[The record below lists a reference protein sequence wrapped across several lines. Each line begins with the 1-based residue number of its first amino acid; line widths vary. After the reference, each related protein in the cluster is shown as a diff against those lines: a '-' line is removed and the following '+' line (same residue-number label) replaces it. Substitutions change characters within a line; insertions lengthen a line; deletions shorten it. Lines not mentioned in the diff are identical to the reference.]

1 MRSADIA
8 RLGTAALF
16 KTTDIERLAELFR
29 TARWQE
35 LQFQKGQLI
44 LLQGCIYT
52 SLHILIEGN
61 AWAEMSDEEGHCIR
75 VETFSPVEALA
86 TAVLFSARPVL
97 PVTVGAQTDC
107 RVIAF
112 PKSEILNFCM
122 KEKSILEAC
131 LADAGSRIQ
140 FLSERLQMM
149 EFATLRERIVHW
161 LIKQAYK
168 SQGSFA
174 SFTGGEPGQPKRA
187 DVRIEPSFEKLAD
200 MMGVARPSLSRE
212 LSRMRKEGLIQV
224 SGRTLTIPDI
234 EALKSVRKAEV
245 RRH

>member
-1 MRSADIA
+1 MHSSDIA

-16 KTTDIERLAELFR
+16 KATDIERLAELFR

-35 LQFQKGQLI
+35 LRFQKGQLI

-86 TAVLFSARPVL
+86 TAVLFSTRPVL

-107 RVIAF
+107 RIIAF

-122 KEKSILEAC
+122 KEPSILEAC

-168 SQGSFA
+168 SQGSLANFNV
-174 SFTGGEPGQPKRA
+174 GGPANPKRV

-200 MMGVARPSLSRE
+200 VMGVARPSLSRE
-212 LSRMRKEGLIQV
+212 LGNMRREGLIQV
-224 SGRTLTIPDI
+224 SGRTITVFDI
-234 EALKSVRKAEV
+234 EELKSVRKAEV